1 MGQPCGRTGISRWS
15 ALHQAAYSGNAKAV
29 FFLIDAG
36 ANSLAT
42 TGDGKTPI
50 DVAKTG
56 EVRKVLAE
64 NGSVSGQHVALAK
77 GPKNTV
83 PAKLVKVKG
92 KIAGMKAGK
101 KQIIKGKSAKK
112 LVFKGKFVKT
122 GGGLTKE
129 QLTKSKKGKIVGKS
143 AQAHGQQSYKYLK
156 PWIEAFQKARAEL
169 QITGFVC
176 LKKESYLY
184 LKTLELYKQ

>member
-1 MGQPCGRTGISRWS
+1 MGEQHAFLDAAKAFDWVAVKRLIEPEHALVNAQPCGRTGISRWS

-56 EVRKVLAE
+56 AVRKVLAE
-64 NGSVSGQHVALAK
+64 YGSISGQRVAPAK

-83 PAKLVKVKG
+83 PAKLVKMKG
-92 KIAGMKAGK
+92 KGASMKARK
-101 KQIIKGKSAKK
+101 KKII
-112 LVFKGKFVKT
+112 
-122 GGGLTKE
+122 
-129 QLTKSKKGKIVGKS
+129 
-143 AQAHGQQSYKYLK
+143 
-156 PWIEAFQKARAEL
+156 
-169 QITGFVC
+169 
-176 LKKESYLY
+176 
-184 LKTLELYKQ
+184 